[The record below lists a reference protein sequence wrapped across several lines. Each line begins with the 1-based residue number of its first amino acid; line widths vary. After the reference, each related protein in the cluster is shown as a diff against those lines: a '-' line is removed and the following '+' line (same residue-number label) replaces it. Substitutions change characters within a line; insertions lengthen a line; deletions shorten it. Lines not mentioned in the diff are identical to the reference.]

1 MLLLSVAVVV
11 VPASVSCC
19 AFVLSLTT
27 LSCVDQVKHGVSET
41 VSPPDTT
48 VPEEARRRLLIH
60 RLPRATLRKD
70 VLALLP
76 DEDAV
81 VGIIDGSAVPRDQN
95 PEGDLPDDATDMEV
109 RWQLSASGIWQLLWA
124 PALVFVCRVLGLE
137 REWMTKNY
145 FMLTYTE
152 NT

>member
-11 VPASVSCC
+11 FPASVSCC

-76 DEDAV
+76 DEAAV
-81 VGIIDGSAVPRDQN
+81 VGIIDRSAVPRDQN
-95 PEGDLPDDATDMEV
+95 PEADLPDDATDMEV
-109 RWQLSASGIWQLLWA
+109 
-124 PALVFVCRVLGLE
+124 
-137 REWMTKNY
+137 K
-145 FMLTYTE
+145 
-152 NT
+152 